1 MNLFER
7 LQTETVAERNYLTSA
22 PIIKRCFEGDVS
34 IDDYV
39 RFLSQAY
46 HHVKHT
52 VPLLMNVG
60 AKLPESKEWLRE
72 AVAEYIEEE
81 LGHQEW
87 ILNDIAACGIDKE
100 TVRHSTPDFATELM
114 VSYAYDSVN
123 RISPLMFFGMVHV
136 LEGTSIALADNAAEV
151 IKEKLNLPNN
161 AFSYLTSHG
170 ALDIEHVK
178 FFEYL
183 MTKIEC
189 KDEQDIVV
197 ESAKRFYVLYAN
209 IFRNLDNQS
218 CLPIGE
224 IDDAA

>member
-1 MNLFER
+1 MKLFER
-7 LQTETVAERNYLTSA
+7 LQTETTNERNYLISS
-22 PIIKRCFEGDVS
+22 PIIKRCFEGEISVE
-34 IDDYV
+34 DYV

-87 ILNDIAACGIDKE
+87 ILNDIAACGFDKE
-100 TVRHSTPDFATELM
+100 IVRHSKPNFNTELM
-114 VSYAYDSVN
+114 VSYAYDAVN
-123 RISPLMFFGMVHV
+123 RVSPLMFFGMVHV
-136 LEGTSIALADNAAEV
+136 LEGTSIALADNAADV
-151 IKEKLNLPNN
+151 IKGKLQLPQN
-161 AFSYLTSHG
+161 AFSYLRSHG

-178 FFEYL
+178 FFENL
-183 MTKIEC
+183 MDKITD
-189 KDEQDIVV
+189 KSEQDVIV

-209 IFRNLDNQS
+209 IFRSLDS
-218 CLPIGE
+218 TEKL
-224 IDDAA
+224 IDEGAAHAA

>member
-1 MNLFER
+1 MKLFER
-7 LQTETVAERNYLTSA
+7 LQTETANGCNYLTSS
-22 PIIKRCFEGDVS
+22 PIIKRCFEGEIS
-34 IDDYV
+34 IEDYV
-39 RFLSQAY
+39 KFLAQAY

-87 ILNDIAACGIDKE
+87 ILNDIASCGFDKE
-100 TVRHSTPDFATELM
+100 IVRHSKPNFDTELM
-114 VSYAYDSVN
+114 VSYAYDAVN
-123 RISPLMFFGMVHV
+123 RVSPLMFFGMVHV

-151 IKEKLNLPNN
+151 IKGKLQLPQN
-161 AFSYLTSHG
+161 AFSYLRSHG

-178 FFEYL
+178 FFENL
-183 MTKIEC
+183 MDKITD
-189 KDEQDIVV
+189 KNEQDIIV

-209 IFRNLDNQS
+209 IFRSLDS
-218 CLPIGE
+218 TEKLFDEG
-224 IDDAA
+224 AAHAA

>member
-7 LQTETVAERNYLTSA
+7 LQTETVNERNYLIAS
-22 PIIKRCFEGDVS
+22 PIIKRCFEGDISVE
-34 IDDYV
+34 DYAK
-39 RFLSQAY
+39 FLTQAY

-60 AKLPESKEWLRE
+60 AKLPEAKEWLRE

-87 ILNDIAACGIDKE
+87 ILNDIAACGFDKE
-100 TVRHSTPDFATELM
+100 VARQSQPNFSTELM

-123 RISPLMFFGMVHV
+123 RVSPLMFFGMVHV
-136 LEGTSIALADNAAEV
+136 LEGTSIALADNAADV
-151 IKEKLNLPNN
+151 IKGKLSLPKK

-178 FFEYL
+178 FFENL
-183 MTKIEC
+183 MGKITD
-189 KDEQDIVV
+189 KNEQDVIV

-209 IFRNLDNQS
+209 IFRSLEDQDKVIS
-218 CLPIGE
+218 EGTAH
-224 IDDAA
+224 AA

>member
-1 MNLFER
+1 MKLFER
-7 LQTETVAERNYLTSA
+7 LQTETAKERNYLTSS
-22 PIIKRCFEGDVS
+22 PIIKRCFEGEISV
-34 IDDYV
+34 DDYV
-39 RFLSQAY
+39 KFLAQAY

-87 ILNDIAACGIDKE
+87 ILNDIAACGLDKE
-100 TVRHSTPDFATELM
+100 IVRHSKPNFTTELM

-123 RISPLMFFGMVHV
+123 RTSPLMFFGMVHV
-136 LEGTSIALADNAAEV
+136 LEGTSIALADNAADV
-151 IKEKLNLPNN
+151 IKGKLKLPQS
-161 AFSYLTSHG
+161 AFSYLRSHG

-178 FFEYL
+178 FFENL
-183 MTKIEC
+183 MDKITD
-189 KDEQDIVV
+189 KSEQDVIV

-209 IFRNLDNQS
+209 IFRSLDDT
-218 CLPIGE
+218 E
-224 IDDAA
+224 IIISEETADAA